1 MNSFYG
7 VFASSFYRFTDPKL
21 GASITEWARYNIKEI
36 IRQLEEEGRDVVYSD
51 TDSIF
56 VRAPVDLA
64 APTSKPKVGTDE
76 LKKWEVAKQTTLDF
90 GEELALRFSKE
101 GAELEFETALSAFFS
116 HGAKKRYVGQV
127 VYPTEEMLIRGYETQ
142 RTDSFEY
149 LTTAMKQMF
158 QFALNDERDALI
170 QHALETVAAVKK
182 HEVPARRLILAKSC
196 KGRVDS
202 NGVVDFTKDYARPE
216 SMAQVRAAKVLI
228 DRGLGFTPGMK
239 ISYVVTN
246 ASNRPMQVHPWI
258 ESEDDG
264 GIPGYDGRFYAER
277 LAAALGR
284 ITETFGWTAKDLF
297 GGHRQTSLFSF

>member
-1 MNSFYG
+1 
-7 VFASSFYRFTDPKL
+7 
-21 GASITEWARYNIKEI
+21 
-36 IRQLEEEGRDVVYSD
+36 
-51 TDSIF
+51 
-56 VRAPVDLA
+56 
-64 APTSKPKVGTDE
+64 
-76 LKKWEVAKQTTLDF
+76 
-90 GEELALRFSKE
+90 
-101 GAELEFETALSAFFS
+101 
-116 HGAKKRYVGQV
+116 
-127 VYPTEEMLIRGYETQ
+127 
-142 RTDSFEY
+142 
-149 LTTAMKQMF
+149 
-158 QFALNDERDALI
+158 
-170 QHALETVAAVKK
+170 
-182 HEVPARRLILAKSC
+182 
-196 KGRVDS
+196 
-202 NGVVDFTKDYARPE
+202 VVDFTKDYARPE